1 MSEFD
6 QRDLELTTEDLLNL
20 YRIVASTDDL
30 DLIGTLEFN
39 PPSKHDGPRVR
50 CLVHQGVAVFTNDEP
65 VFPEHAPPTA

>member
-6 QRDLELTTEDLLNL
+6 QRDLELTADDIYNL
-20 YRIVASTDDL
+20 WQLVHHTDGL
-30 DLIGTLEFN
+30 DLTGTLEFN

-65 VFPEHAPPTA
+65 VFPEYRSA